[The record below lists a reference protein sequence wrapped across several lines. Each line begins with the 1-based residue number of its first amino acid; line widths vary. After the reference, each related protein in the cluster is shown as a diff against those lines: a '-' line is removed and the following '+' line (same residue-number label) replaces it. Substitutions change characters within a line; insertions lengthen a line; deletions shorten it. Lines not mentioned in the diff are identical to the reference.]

1 MVKRINPAAGIAA
14 VFTAVVLPL
23 LAAIILTGCG
33 GGATTAPAS
42 TRAAG
47 LGFDSAI
54 VVGSIGEELDVMN
67 GLACGGGGFF
77 RKTHVEVVAQDGRHY
92 DVIDAQCTASS
103 ETRKFYFDVSSCFPC
118 PD

>member
-1 MVKRINPAAGIAA
+1 MRVSAAMGFLAIMLIMA
-14 VFTAVVLPL
+14 LP
-23 LAAIILTGCG
+23 GCG
-33 GGATTAPAS
+33 GAAVTTVPAS

-47 LGFDSAI
+47 LGFETAI

-67 GLACGGGGFF
+67 GTGCGGDGFF
-77 RKTHVEVVAQDGRHY
+77 RQNHVEVVEKDGRHY

-103 ETRKFYFDVSSCFPC
+103 ETRKFYFDVSNCFPC